1 MDRVILLYLR
11 ATSTAR
17 TAFDGGDG
25 EDGASMVEY
34 VLLITLIAMVAFIAV
49 QLVGQAL
56 GERYDSIAASVADA

>member
-17 TAFDGGDG
+17 TAFDG

-34 VLLITLIAMVAFIAV
+34 VLLITFIAMVALIAV

-56 GERYDSIAASVADA
+56 VERYDSIAASVADA